1 LPAVGGRRRWL
12 RWTLFVVLAGSV
24 LGVVGLFALFLILSA
39 DPDLPKIDVVSDYRP
54 KVVSK
59 VMSADGELIGEIY
72 EERRTVVPR
81 DKIPPVMIHAIVD
94 AEDAQFYEH
103 GGISYWGIVR
113 ALVDD
118 LKPGGHVRGAST
130 LTQQLVRN
138 LILKNFARSGFA
150 GIKRKAQ
157 EAILAKRLESK
168 LSKDEILYLYLNQI
182 EFPYQRFGVEEA
194 ARFYFGKS
202 ISDVDAGEAALLAS
216 LPKGPSEIDPWKHP
230 DRAKERQRYV
240 LSQMERYN
248 HLSHADAIRFASAP
262 IRLVKL
268 SATAV
273 GTAPEFVDE
282 VKKVLV
288 EKFGA
293 KRLSTLGI
301 TVVTTCDAR
310 VQKLARDAVEKGLVD
325 LDARQG
331 YRKPLAHLKTPQQIQ
346 AHEKKLAKDF
356 PAGPSRDKIVEGV
369 ITEITVGKEGAGK
382 EGAKLVEKRTQGR
395 APAGKRAGKAEAP
408 AKTPPA
414 ASAMPPASVTMPLS
428 PDHTHDS
435 DGAMVSLGTTQG
447 WLPLPTAIDRYN
459 PKGLTADKRFS
470 VGDVIRVRV
479 IDYPKDKSPI
489 LALELGPQ
497 AAVVVLDPNTREV
510 KAIVGGYGY
519 RPGGFDRALQAKRQP
534 GSSFKPFV
542 YTAAFATEK
551 WTPASVL
558 IDGPQT
564 YTSPGLAPWKP
575 QNAEK
580 EEFLGPV
587 RLRVA
592 LARSLNTVASQ
603 LVDTSRGGVD
613 PVVVASLA
621 HDLGIET
628 TLEATP
634 SLALGT
640 SVVTPFEMTNAY
652 ATFAAGGK
660 RMAPQLIK
668 KIGGE
673 DVPPPSAQA
682 VQALKPELAYLIT
695 DVMKSVIEE
704 GTAASARGKL
714 GRPAAGKTGTTN
726 LDKKRPDAW
735 FMGFTPSLVT
745 GVWVGYDDMRD
756 LGHGEQ
762 GARAALPMWVEIMQ
776 GALKGVP
783 PQPFNQPPGIV
794 VQKIDPKTG
803 LLAAPGAQAIDE
815 VFLEGTAPTQV
826 APAAGEANPD
836 TFITDQAQ

>member
-1 LPAVGGRRRWL
+1 MAENRPKTRKLPAVGGRRRWL
-12 RWTLFVVLAGSV
+12 RWALFLSLAGAV
-24 LGVVGLFALFLILSA
+24 LGVVGMFGMFLVLSA
-39 DPDLPKIDVVSDYRP
+39 DPDLPKIDAVSDYRP

-81 DKIPPVMIHAIVD
+81 DQIPPVMIHAIVD

-103 GGISYWGIVR
+103 GGISYWGIFR

-118 LKPGGHVRGAST
+118 LRPGARVRGAST

-138 LILKNFARSGFA
+138 LILKNFTRSGFA
-150 GIKRKAQ
+150 GVKRKVQ
-157 EAILAKRLESK
+157 EMILAKRLESR

-194 ARFYFGKS
+194 ARFYYGKS
-202 ISDVDAGEAALLAS
+202 ISEVDAGEAALLAS
-216 LPKGPSEIDPWKHP
+216 LPKGPSEIDPWKHGA
-230 DRAKERQRYV
+230 RAKERQCYV
-240 LSQMERYN
+240 LSQMQRYQHLKPEEAERFC
-248 HLSHADAIRFASAP
+248 RMP
-262 IRLVKL
+262 IRLTKQ
-268 SATAV
+268 SAPAV

-293 KRLSTLGI
+293 KKLATLGM

-310 VQKLARDAVEKGLVD
+310 IQKLARDAVEKGLVD

-346 AHEKKLAKDF
+346 AHAKKLAKDF
-356 PAGPSRDKIVEGV
+356 PSGPSRDKIVEGV
-369 ITEITVGKEGAGK
+369 ITELVVGGK
-382 EGAKLVEKRTQGR
+382 SVPGGVAPPPTEMAQKRMHGR
-395 APAGKRAGKAEAP
+395 APAPKRAGKAEAP
-408 AKTPPA
+408 PA
-414 ASAMPPASVTMPLS
+414 AAPALAAAAL
-428 PDHTHDS
+428 PDHSHDA
-435 DGAMVSLGTTQG
+435 DGATVSLGATQG
-447 WLPLPTAIDRYN
+447 WLPLPQAIDRYN
-459 PKGLTADKRFS
+459 PKGLTADRRFA
-470 VGDVIRVRV
+470 VGDVIRVRI
-479 IDYPKDKSPI
+479 IDYPKDKPAI

-497 AAVVVLDPNTREV
+497 AAVVVLDPTTREV

-519 RPGGFDRALQAKRQP
+519 RSGGFDRAINAKRQP
-534 GSSFKPFV
+534 GSAFKPIL

-551 WTPASVL
+551 WTPASIVL
-558 IDGPQT
+558 DSPQILVQQG
-564 YTSPGLAPWKP
+564 SQPWMP

-580 EEFLGPV
+580 EEFMGPI

-592 LARSLNTVASQ
+592 LAKSKNTAALQ

-613 PVVVASLA
+613 PAVVVALA
-621 HDLGIET
+621 HDLGIES
-628 TLEATP
+628 TLVAMP
-634 SLALGT
+634 SIALGA
-640 SVVTPFEMTNAY
+640 SEVKPIELTNVY

-668 KIGGE
+668 KIGNE
-673 DVPPPSAQA
+673 DYPPPAAQA

-695 DVMKSVIEE
+695 DVMRSVIEE

-745 GVWVGYDDMRD
+745 GVWCGFDDMRD
-756 LGHGEQ
+756 LGRGEQ

-783 PQPFNQPPGIV
+783 PRPFTQPPGVV
-794 VQKIDPKTG
+794 VQKIDPAT
-803 LLAAPGAQAIDE
+803 
-815 VFLEGTAPTQV
+815 
-826 APAAGEANPD
+826 
-836 TFITDQAQ
+836 

>member
-1 LPAVGGRRRWL
+1 
-12 RWTLFVVLAGSV
+12 
-24 LGVVGLFALFLILSA
+24 
-39 DPDLPKIDVVSDYRP
+39 
-54 KVVSK
+54 
-59 VMSADGELIGEIY
+59 
-72 EERRTVVPR
+72 
-81 DKIPPVMIHAIVD
+81 
-94 AEDAQFYEH
+94 
-103 GGISYWGIVR
+103 
-113 ALVDD
+113 
-118 LKPGGHVRGAST
+118 
-130 LTQQLVRN
+130 
-138 LILKNFARSGFA
+138 
-150 GIKRKAQ
+150 
-157 EAILAKRLESK
+157 
-168 LSKDEILYLYLNQI
+168 
-182 EFPYQRFGVEEA
+182 
-194 ARFYFGKS
+194 
-202 ISDVDAGEAALLAS
+202 
-216 LPKGPSEIDPWKHP
+216 
-230 DRAKERQRYV
+230 
-240 LSQMERYN
+240 
-248 HLSHADAIRFASAP
+248 
-262 IRLVKL
+262 
-268 SATAV
+268 
-273 GTAPEFVDE
+273 
-282 VKKVLV
+282 VLV

-293 KRLSTLGI
+293 KRLATLGI

-331 YRKPLAHLKTPQQIQ
+331 YRKPLAHLKTPEQIH
-346 AHEKKLAKDF
+346 AHERKLAKDF
-356 PAGPSRDKIVEGV
+356 PSGPSRDKIVEGV
-369 ITEITVGKEGAGK
+369 ITEIVIKGPTA
-382 EGAKLVEKRTQGR
+382 LVEKRTQGR
-395 APAGKRAGKAEAP
+395 APAGKRPGKAAAP
-408 AKTPPA
+408 PP
-414 ASAMPPASVTMPLS
+414 SAPPVAVAPV
-428 PDHTHDS
+428 DHAHDN
-435 DGAMVSLGTTQG
+435 DGAMVSLGATQG
-447 WLPLPTAIDRYN
+447 WLPLPQAIDRYN
-459 PKGLTADKRFS
+459 PKALTADKRFA

-479 IDYPKDKSPI
+479 IDYPKDKPAL

-510 KAIVGGYGY
+510 KALVGGYGY
-519 RPGGFDRALQAKRQP
+519 KPGGFDRALQAKRQP

-628 TLEATP
+628 NLEATP

-673 DVPPPSAQA
+673 ELPPPSAQA